1 MAEVAPSS
9 SGGGGGRRFLLIVG
23 GLAAVLFI
31 GLLALGAVTF
41 LPSLFGGGGQAQ
53 QAAVVSTATPTRI
66 VIPPTATRTPLATA
80 TRVVVSQAAPVLSPG
95 QQAIALE
102 LAAGKNVTLTTYEGG
117 KQPMVQKGT
126 WSFDAGQKQLV
137 LTFVTLNDKPFKD
150 EIIFGFQDDKLVP
163 VTYNRALHQ
172 DLSGIQLQRQGGP
185 SSNNLA
191 PSRRNVGVS
200 MPAAQATATPDPLL
214 GNYGATLPAPA
225 QGEHLARLAL
235 NADNSAILA
244 VTEAGK
250 PSTLQL
256 GTWKADG
263 NTVTVSLTDKDGK
276 PFEQQIVLTAKDNQL
291 VSDTTQGDLPPFILT
306 RDANSPT
313 SANAPLAGTY
323 SVDLAA
329 PTPVTA
335 TPIPITATPI
345 AITATPDANNQDN
358 NLPDTGLGEDLL
370 MLFGG
375 AVLLLGV
382 IIVVRRMR
390 AAA

>member
-9 SGGGGGRRFLLIVG
+9 SGGGGGRRFLLIIG

-41 LPSLFGGGGQAQ
+41 LPALFGGGGQAE

-80 TRVVVSQAAPVLSPG
+80 TRVVVNQAAPVLSPG
-95 QQAIALE
+95 QRAIALE
-102 LAAGKNVTLTTYEGG
+102 LANGKNVTLTTYEGG

-126 WSFDAGQKQLV
+126 WSFDAAQKQLV

-150 EIIFGFQDDKLVP
+150 EIIFAVQDDKLVP
-163 VTYNRALHQ
+163 VTYNRVLHQ
-172 DLSGIQLQRQGGP
+172 DLSGVPLQRQGGP

-191 PSRRNVGVS
+191 PSGRNSGVS

-225 QGEHLARLAL
+225 QGEHFAHLAL
-235 NADNSAILA
+235 NADGSAILA
-244 VTEAGK
+244 ITESGK
-250 PSTLQL
+250 PSTIQL
-256 GTWKADG
+256 GTWQADG
-263 NTVTVSLTDKDGK
+263 NNVTVSLTDKDGK
-276 PFEQQIVLTAKDNQL
+276 PFEEKIVLTAKDNQL
-291 VSDTTQGDLPPFILT
+291 TSSASEGEAPRFILT
-306 RDANSPT
+306 RDANSPS

-323 SVDLAA
+323 TADLAA

-345 AITATPDANNQDN
+345 AITATPDASKQDG

-375 AVLLLGV
+375 GLFLLG
-382 IIVVRRMR
+382 IIVVVRRMR
-390 AAA
+390 ASA